1 MAVRIVTDSTCDLP
15 APLVEAHGITVV
27 PLTVFFGDEALLDG
41 VDITAEEFYER
52 LPGSNVMP
60 RTSQPSVELF
70 RKAYMEAAENGD
82 EVVSIHLSS
91 KLSGTLNAAS
101 IAREEVAPEIHVD
114 LIDSYNVSL
123 GLGLIVLEAARAAQ
137 SGAPLS
143 EVVAV
148 ARRAMDR
155 VSVHVVVDTLE
166 YLQKGGRI
174 GRARSFM
181 GSVLSIKPIL
191 RVEDGE
197 VAPFERVR
205 TRGKAMERIYEI
217 GSSLARS
224 KEMFVACSGDET
236 DARAMLERLRPHLPH
251 TDLLIAQ
258 LGPVVGV
265 YTGPGALGIA
275 ALERE

>member
-15 APLVEAHGITVV
+15 LSDVERYGITVV
-27 PLTVFFGDEALLDG
+27 PLTVFFGEEAFLDG
-41 VDITAEEFYER
+41 VEISGSDFYAR
-52 LPGSNVMP
+52 MVASKSLP

-70 RKAYMEAAENGD
+70 QDAYRSLAGD
-82 EVVSIHLSS
+82 GVEIVSIHVSS

-101 IAREEVAPEIHVD
+101 IAREVVKHDVHVD

-137 SGAPLS
+137 SGATLA
-143 EVVAV
+143 EVVAT

-155 VSVHVVVDTLE
+155 VSVHVAVDTLE

-174 GRARSFM
+174 GRARSLL
-181 GSVLSIKPIL
+181 GSVLSIKPI
-191 RVEDGE
+191 VCVDDGE

-205 TRGKAMERIYEI
+205 TRAKAIERMFE
-217 GSSLARS
+217 LASGMPRA
-224 KEMFVACSGDET
+224 KEMFIGCGGDDTEG
-236 DARAMLERLRPHLPH
+236 RALLERLRPLLPH
-251 TDLLIAQ
+251 TELRIGY

-265 YTGPGALGIA
+265 YTGPNALGIA

>member
-15 APLVEAHGITVV
+15 AALVQASGITVV
-27 PLTVFFGDEALLDG
+27 PLTVFFGDEALLDS
-41 VDITAEEFYER
+41 VDITADDFYDR
-52 LPGSNVMP
+52 LTGSKVLP

-70 RKAYMEAAENGD
+70 REAYERCGADGD
-82 EVVSIHLSS
+82 EIVSIHLSS

-101 IAREEVAPEIHVD
+101 VAREAVSPGIHVD

-123 GLGLIVLEAARAAQ
+123 GLGLIVLEAAHAAK
-137 SGAPLS
+137 SGASLA

-148 ARRAMDR
+148 ARKAMDR
-155 VSVHVVVDTLE
+155 VSVHVAVDTLE

-174 GRARSFM
+174 GRARSFL

-205 TRGKAMERIYEI
+205 TRAKATERLFEI
-217 GSSLARS
+217 ASAMGRS
-224 KEMFVACSGDET
+224 KQMFVACSGSDEE
-236 DARAMLERLRPHLPH
+236 ARALLERLRPVLPH
-251 TDLLIAQ
+251 TDLVLGH

-265 YTGPGALGIA
+265 YTGPNALGIA